1 MRRFLV
7 LATALTAMSVLA
19 ACQDEPGEAEPD
31 PAVAA
36 DLLDHV
42 QTAIDALKA
51 GGGNA
56 ETFTVLRAEHV
67 LWPNGA
73 VGCPQPDMMY
83 TQAVVEGY
91 RIVISTP
98 DGDVYF
104 HGQTGLPPARCDT
117 PQEPIG

>member
-1 MRRFLV
+1 MRRFFV
-7 LATALTAMSVLA
+7 LATTLTAMSVLA
-19 ACQDEPGEAEPD
+19 ACQDESGEANPD

-36 DLLDHV
+36 DLLHHV
-42 QTAIDALKA
+42 QTAFDALKA

-104 HGQTGLPPARCDT
+104 HGQGRLPPTRCDT
-117 PQEPIG
+117 PHEPIG